1 MPARGLAPPRRGGSL
16 PTLDALWN
24 AELPGRGHL
33 VLVRPEGEVDWR
45 YAICGTAL
53 AAEEGDHWRV
63 DLASQ
68 VAEPDRSFVRRVF
81 ALTTERRDAVYAVH
95 SAPNR
100 RNVLL
105 WERLMLP
112 CRDAEGRIA
121 IVMLLRPLE
130 YVEDMIRA
138 VLDSTPTAIIRARC
152 VRDAGGRI
160 VDAVCLL
167 ANGLAAGFLHR
178 STAELDQGCLL
189 ELFPSFWET
198 GVFDSFVAV
207 VETREPRHFEMQYRD
222 GGDMAWFS
230 VSAMPLGDGFT
241 LSLADITARKQVSLQ
256 LERAR
261 NELIEA
267 NAHLERQAAALEAA
281 IAAANAARADLEA
294 EVECRKVLEEELR
307 RLALTDAL
315 TGLANRPAIA
325 AQGQGLA
332 VAAQRRGG
340 RSPPSR
346 STSTI
351 SSTSTTATAT
361 PPATRSWPAC
371 AADGGCLPARPASP
385 AASAARNSSSSCRG
399 RTVEAAAAFA
409 EALRRRSPATP
420 SHRATTIVVTAS
432 LGVAQFKAGEEFEDL
447 LARCDEALY
456 RAKRD
461 GRDRVVRAI
470 EPRRSR
476 PSAAASA
483 LADRHQD
490 LLAGAAGLGP
500 AELALDRADG
510 LRVLSPIAPSGSPTS
525 KPRRVSRSCN
535 SRRSAR
541 DRPGS
546 SVGQGVTIGPPPLSR
561 SDRWAMARA

>member
-1 MPARGLAPPRRGGSL
+1 MYFEIRDVDIDRHLQSDDARCLLGAWRRLARGGSL
-16 PTLDALWN
+16 PALDALW
-24 AELPGRGHL
+24 AADLPGRGNL
-33 VLVRPEGEVDWR
+33 VLVRPEGERDWR
-45 YAICGTAL
+45 YAICGAAL

-222 GGDMAWFS
+222 GGHLAWFS

-261 NELIEA
+261 NELIVA
-267 NAHLERQAAALEAA
+267 NAHLERQASALEAA

-294 EVECRKVLEEELR
+294 EVECRKVLEGELR
-307 RLALTDAL
+307 RLALTDAM

-325 AQGQGLA
+325 AQGQSLA
-332 VAAQRRGG
+332 VSAQRRGVPLCVVVLDVDHFKRVNDTYGHAAGDKVLAGLAQMMQEACRPDDMPG
-340 RSPPSR
+340 RLGGEEFVVILPR
-346 STSTI
+346 
-351 SSTSTTATAT
+351 TA
-361 PPATRSWPAC
+361 
-371 AADGGCLPARPASP
+371 
-385 AASAARNSSSSCRG
+385 
-399 RTVEAAAAFA
+399 VEDAVAFA
-409 EALRRRSPATP
+409 ERLRQAVARHAVDIGPTS
-420 SHRATTIVVTAS
+420 VLVTAS
-432 LGVAQFKAGEEFEDL
+432 LGVAQVRAGEEFEDL
-447 LARCDEALY
+447 LARADEALY
-456 RAKRD
+456 RAKRE

-470 EPRRSR
+470 ETESL
-476 PSAAASA
+476 AA
-483 LADRHQD
+483 
-490 LLAGAAGLGP
+490 
-500 AELALDRADG
+500 
-510 LRVLSPIAPSGSPTS
+510 
-525 KPRRVSRSCN
+525 
-535 SRRSAR
+535 
-541 DRPGS
+541 
-546 SVGQGVTIGPPPLSR
+546 
-561 SDRWAMARA
+561 